1 MKTSDFDYAL
11 PPELIAQT
19 PLKDRDHSRMLYL
32 HKESGEVEDKHFY
45 DIVDILGPN
54 DVLVLNKTRVI
65 KARLKG
71 YISVKS
77 HHLKIQ
83 WQHHGFSPFS
93 KGSTWG
99 NEGEGLWKMEVE
111 IFLHKQLSEDT
122 WDCLVYPGRKLKPG
136 TSVTFEW
143 QLKANIQS
151 ISEAWRVVQFNLSWS
166 KFLDIIDSIWHT
178 PLPPYIQ
185 EQLDDTERYQT
196 VFNEVSGSVAAPT
209 AGLHFTPEILSKL
222 QRKWVQI
229 ETVLLHV
236 GLGTFKGVEVED
248 IKDHLMHKEYIEIE
262 PDTAMRLNTAKSLG
276 KRIIAVG
283 TTSVRTLESM
293 SSNSSEIQAGSMETD
308 IFIYPGYTWKCVDAI
323 ITNFHLPKST
333 LLMLV
338 SSFAT
343 TEHIKKAYQHAV
355 DQKYRFFSF
364 WDAMLIE

>member
-1 MKTSDFDYAL
+1 MKTSDFDYTL

-19 PLKDRDHSRMLYL
+19 PLKDRDHSRLLHL
-32 HKESGEVEDKHFY
+32 HKESGEIEDKHFY

-71 YISVKS
+71 YISPPVASDIPLKWGRVK
-77 HHLKIQ
+77 
-83 WQHHGFSPFS
+83 G
-93 KGSTWG
+93 GA
-99 NEGEGLWKMEVE
+99 ECE
-111 IFLHKQLSEDT
+111 IFLHKQLSEDI
-122 WDCLVYPGRKLKPG
+122 WDCLVYPGKKLKPG
-136 TSVTFEW
+136 TIVHFKPGLESSPG
-143 QLKANIQS
+143 LKCTIQS
-151 ISEAWRVVQFNLSWS
+151 ISEAGRVIQFNLSWT

-178 PLPPYIQ
+178 PLPPYIRA
-185 EQLDDTERYQT
+185 QLDDAERYQT

-222 QRKWVQI
+222 QDKGVQI

-236 GLGTFKGVEVED
+236 GLGTFKWVEVED

-276 KRIIAVG
+276 KRIVAVG

-293 SSNSSEIQAGSMETD
+293 SSNSSEIQTGSMETD
-308 IFIYPGYTWKCVDAI
+308 IFIYPGSTWKFVDAI

-338 SSFAT
+338 SSFAG
-343 TEHIKKAYQHAV
+343 TEPIKKAYQHAV
-355 DQKYRFFSF
+355 DQRYRFFSF